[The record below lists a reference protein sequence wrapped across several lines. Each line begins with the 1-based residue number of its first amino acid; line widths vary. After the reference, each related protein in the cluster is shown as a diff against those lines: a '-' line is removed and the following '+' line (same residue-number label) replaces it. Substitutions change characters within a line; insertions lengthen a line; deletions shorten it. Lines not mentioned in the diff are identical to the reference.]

1 MIISS
6 ATAMNCF
13 LLARDSKFFFQFFQ
27 FIFSISFFT
36 VLLESNT
43 QHEEGHSFGDIYA
56 RFTSNKR

>member
-1 MIISS
+1 
-6 ATAMNCF
+6 MNCF